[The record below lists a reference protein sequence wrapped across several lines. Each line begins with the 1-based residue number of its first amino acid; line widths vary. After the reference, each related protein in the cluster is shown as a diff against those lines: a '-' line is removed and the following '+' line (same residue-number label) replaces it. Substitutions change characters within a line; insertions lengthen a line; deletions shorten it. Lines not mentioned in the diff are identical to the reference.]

1 MDFILGAP
9 LLTFNGPA
17 GDVQGSLDENV
28 MLWVY
33 VCVHVNVVT
42 WTLPCTEFTQYGE
55 GMFCTQILLNV
66 FFHIPLS
73 STCTSPICG
82 WQGQYAHPLGIVV
95 AGSFAGCMFFCGWQG
110 AGWPFTPRGRVA
122 CFTRGW
128 GPGRS
133 KCGVRRASSMI
144 SLPSLLAFRIRQLLY
159 MYIYIKCKLYVSDVE
174 NKEIDFIYSICL
186 TISPVVPQLQ

>member
-9 LLTFNGPA
+9 LLTFNGAA

-55 GMFCTQILLNV
+55 GIVCIQILLNV
-66 FFHIPLS
+66 FFTFLFHAHALS
-73 STCTSPICG
+73 
-82 WQGQYAHPLGIVV
+82 
-95 AGSFAGCMFFCGWQG
+95 MFFCGRQG

-122 CFTRGW
+122 CRTRGW

-144 SLPSLLAFRIRQLLY
+144 SLPSVLAFRIRQLLY
-159 MYIYIKCKLYVSDVE
+159 MNIYIKCKLYVSDVE